1 MRIFTIVFLFF
12 GIFASAQTIDDFVF
26 DVDVTNSYRFRITSN
41 ASITIDW
48 GDGMTNSYGSPNDIQ
63 VTHTY
68 PTAGMYTVVVTG
80 PLETINF
87 YQNNSVII
95 TQWG

>member
-1 MRIFTIVFLFF
+1 
-12 GIFASAQTIDDFVF
+12 
-26 DVDVTNSYRFRITSN
+26 
-41 ASITIDW
+41 
-48 GDGMTNSYGSPNDIQ
+48 MTNSYGSPNDIQ